1 MFRKVSRPAK
11 WVLSLLVGV
20 PLLGYACQHVL
31 ASVPP
36 HTAGIG
42 IVMCLP
48 LFGICL
54 LFYMFA
60 RWHRGFHRRMTGR
73 S

>member
-1 MFRKVSRPAK
+1 LSAYAYQKAVS
-11 WVLSLLVGV
+11 LV
-20 PLLGYACQHVL
+20 PACQHVL